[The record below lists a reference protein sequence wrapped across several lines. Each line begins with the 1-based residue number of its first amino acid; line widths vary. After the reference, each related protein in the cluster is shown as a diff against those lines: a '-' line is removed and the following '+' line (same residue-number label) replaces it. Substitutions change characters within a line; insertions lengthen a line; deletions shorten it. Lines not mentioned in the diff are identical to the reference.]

1 MYLTFMLG
9 IAIFIEHS
17 RRKILPK
24 QNVNYI
30 LQAMSQQMKVSL
42 GKMFLFSLEHEWN
55 CRHFFFPTM
64 LSLSCKTR
72 FWIWSGIEGSSF
84 RLGNK

>member
-1 MYLTFMLG
+1 MYLTFMRLELQYSLN
-9 IAIFIEHS
+9 IVVEKF
-17 RRKILPK
+17 PK

-55 CRHFFFPTM
+55 CRHFFFPAM
-64 LSLSCKTR
+64 LSL
-72 FWIWSGIEGSSF
+72 
-84 RLGNK
+84 